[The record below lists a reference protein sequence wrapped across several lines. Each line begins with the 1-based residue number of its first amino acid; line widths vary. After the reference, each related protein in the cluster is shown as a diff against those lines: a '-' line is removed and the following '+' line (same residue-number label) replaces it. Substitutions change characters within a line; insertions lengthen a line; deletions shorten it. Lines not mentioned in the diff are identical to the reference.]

1 MLTFKIQDK
10 DLSKRTKDDNGYLI
24 IKDNPIAKAG
34 VFEYLLSELKEG
46 ISENDD
52 RVVKVY
58 RPFDELVKIKDTFA
72 NKPIKFNHVWVGEED
87 NKADGAIGSI
97 ISVDKDN
104 LMLKA
109 DLIIYNPDLIN
120 AIENDNLVELSPGY
134 TGEEEEQAGRFN
146 GEDYEFIQ
154 KVACVNHL
162 AVVDRGRSGRDL
174 KIQDS
179 LKLVKEYKEMKKK
192 FKDSFM
198 NHIKKYFD
206 EDEVAKTQDED
217 EVAKTQDEDEV
228 AKTQDDDDTQ
238 VCDEDKR
245 EIIREIMGVANK
257 PADDFEGGED
267 ERERTIAEL
276 AEKLAYNPSEE
287 SKTDDED
294 IVENKNEDTD
304 QDKTQDDELNSDNGD
319 KISPSELAEVV
330 AEVTEAIVE
339 KKLNAFQDRQRKELK
354 KISDTYAKVSDALG
368 TSFDYRGMSVNDIY
382 KFGYEALSGNALS
395 KGMDAMTAFTMA
407 SQSKRSQSK
416 FNDSAY
422 KKSNSNISKLLEKY

>member
-46 ISENDD
+46 VSENDD

-87 NKADGAIGSI
+87 KQADGAIGSI

-120 AIENDNLVELSPGY
+120 AIENDNIAELSPGY
-134 TGEEEEQAGRFN
+134 TGEEEEQTGRFN

-154 KVACVNHL
+154 KVICVNHL
-162 AVVDRGRSGRDL
+162 AVVGRGRSGRDL

-179 LKLVKEYKEMKKK
+179 LKLIKEYKEMKKK

-198 NHIKKYFD
+198 KHITKYFD
-206 EDEVAKTQDED
+206 EDEVAKTQDDD
-217 EVAKTQDEDEV
+217 EVEAK
-228 AKTQDDDDTQ
+228 QDDTK

-245 EIIREIMGVANK
+245 EIIREIMAVANK

-287 SKTDDED
+287 NKTDDED
-294 IVENKNEDTD
+294 TVENKEDEDTN
-304 QDKTQDDELNSDNGD
+304 QDKTQDDDLNSDNGD
-319 KISPSELAEVV
+319 DISPSELAEAV

-339 KKLNAFQDRQRKELK
+339 KKLNEFQDRQRKELK

-382 KFGYEALSGNALS
+382 KFGYEALSGNTLS

>member
-1 MLTFKIQDK
+1 MLAKIQDK

-34 VFEYLLSELKEG
+34 VFEYLLSELKDG
-46 ISENDD
+46 INEDDD

-58 RPFDELVKIKDTFA
+58 RPFDELIKIKDTFA

-87 NKADGAIGSI
+87 NQADGAIGSI

-134 TGEEEEQAGRFN
+134 TGEEEKQEGRFN

-154 KVACVNHL
+154 KVVCVNHL

-179 LKLVKEYKEMKKK
+179 LKLVKEYKEDMKTK
-192 FKDSFM
+192 FKDSFL

-206 EDEVAKTQDED
+206 EDEVAKTQDD
-217 EVAKTQDEDEV
+217 EVEAK
-228 AKTQDDDDTQ
+228 QDDENK
-238 VCDEDKR
+238 VYDEDKR
-245 EIIREIMGVANK
+245 EIIREIMAIASK
-257 PADDFEGGED
+257 SSDDFEGGED
-267 ERERTIAEL
+267 EKERTIAEL
-276 AEKLAYNPSEE
+276 AEKLSYNPSEE

-294 IVENKNEDTD
+294 TVDK
-304 QDKTQDDELNSDNGD
+304 QDKTEDDDLNSDDNED

-339 KKLNAFQDRQRKELK
+339 KKLNEFQDRQRKELK
-354 KISDTYAKVSDALG
+354 KISDTYAKVSDILG
-368 TSFDYRGMSVNDIY
+368 TSFDYRGMSVKDIY
-382 KFGYEALSGNALS
+382 KFGYEALSGNTLS
-395 KGMDAMTAFTMA
+395 KDMDAMTAFTMA
-407 SQSKRSQSK
+407 SQSKRNQSK
-416 FNDSAY
+416 FNDSSF
-422 KKSNSNISKLLEKY
+422 KEKVNSDISKLLEKY

>member
-10 DLSKRTKDDNGYLI
+10 YLSKRTKDDNGYLI

-46 ISENDD
+46 VSENDD

-87 NKADGAIGSI
+87 KKADGAIGSI

-120 AIENDNLVELSPGY
+120 AIENDNIEELSPGY
-134 TGEEEEQAGRFN
+134 TGEEEEQTGRFN

-154 KVACVNHL
+154 KVICVNHL
-162 AVVDRGRSGRDL
+162 AVVGRGRSGRDL

-179 LKLVKEYKEMKKK
+179 LKLIKEYKEMKKK

-198 NHIKKYFD
+198 KHIKKYFD

-217 EVAKTQDEDEV
+217 
-228 AKTQDDDDTQ
+228 TQ

-245 EIIREIMGVANK
+245 EIIREIMAVANK

-267 ERERTIAEL
+267 ERERTIAKL

-294 IVENKNEDTD
+294 TVENKQDDDTE

-319 KISPSELAEVV
+319 EISPSKLAEAV

-339 KKLNAFQDRQRKELK
+339 KKLNEFQDRQRKELK

-382 KFGYEALSGNALS
+382 KFGYEALSGNTLS

>member
-1 MLTFKIQDK
+1 MFTFKTQDK

-87 NKADGAIGSI
+87 NQADGAIGSI

-134 TGEEEEQAGRFN
+134 TGEEEEQTGRFN

-154 KVACVNHL
+154 KVICVNHL
-162 AVVDRGRSGRDL
+162 AVVGRGRSGRDL
-174 KIQDS
+174 KLQDS
-179 LKLVKEYKEMKKK
+179 SKLVKEYKEMKKK
-192 FKDSFM
+192 FKDSFI

-217 EVAKTQDEDEV
+217 EIEAN
-228 AKTQDDDDTQ
+228 QDDDVK

-245 EIIREIMGVANK
+245 EIIKEIMAVANK

-294 IVENKNEDTD
+294 KVENKEDDGTE

-319 KISPSELAEVV
+319 DISPSELAEAV

-339 KKLNAFQDRQRKELK
+339 KKLNEFQDRQRKELK

-382 KFGYEALSGNALS
+382 KFGYEALSGNVLS

>member
-154 KVACVNHL
+154 KVVCVNHL

-206 EDEVAKTQDED
+206 EDEVAKTRDED
-217 EVAKTQDEDEV
+217 EIEAK
-228 AKTQDDDDTQ
+228 QDDDAK

-245 EIIREIMGVANK
+245 EIIKEIMAVANK

-294 IVENKNEDTD
+294 TE

-319 KISPSELAEVV
+319 DISPSELAEAV

-339 KKLNAFQDRQRKELK
+339 KKLNEFQDRQRKELK

>member
-1 MLTFKIQDK
+1 MFTFKTQDK

-120 AIENDNLVELSPGY
+120 AIENDDIKELSPGY

-154 KVACVNHL
+154 KVICVNHL
-162 AVVDRGRSGRDL
+162 AVVGRGRSGRDL
-174 KIQDS
+174 KLQDS
-179 LKLVKEYKEMKKK
+179 LKLIKEYKEMKKK

-198 NHIKKYFD
+198 KHIKKYFD

-217 EVAKTQDEDEV
+217 EVEAKQDN
-228 AKTQDDDDTQ
+228 DTQ

-245 EIIREIMGVANK
+245 EIIREIMAVANK

-294 IVENKNEDTD
+294 SVENKEDDDTE

-319 KISPSELAEVV
+319 DISPSELAEAV

-339 KKLNAFQDRQRKELK
+339 KKLNEFQDRQRKELK

-382 KFGYEALSGNALS
+382 KFGYEALSGNTLS

>member
-58 RPFDELVKIKDTFA
+58 RPFNELVKIKETFA

-154 KVACVNHL
+154 KVVCVNHL

-192 FKDSFM
+192 FKDSLM
-198 NHIKKYFD
+198 KHIKKYFD
-206 EDEVAKTQDED
+206 EDEVAKTQDEV
-217 EVAKTQDEDEV
+217 EVKV
-228 AKTQDDDDTQ
+228 KQDDDDTQ

-245 EIIREIMGVANK
+245 EIIRKIMAVANK

-294 IVENKNEDTD
+294 IK
-304 QDKTQDDELNSDNGD
+304 QDKTQDDDVNSDNGD
-319 KISPSELAEVV
+319 DISPSELVEAV

-339 KKLNAFQDRQRKELK
+339 KKLNEFQDRQRKELK

-416 FNDSAY
+416 FNDSVY

>member
-154 KVACVNHL
+154 KVVCVNHL

-192 FKDSFM
+192 FKDSLM
-198 NHIKKYFD
+198 KHIKKYFD
-206 EDEVAKTQDED
+206 EDEVEAKQDN
-217 EVAKTQDEDEV
+217 
-228 AKTQDDDDTQ
+228 DTQ
-238 VCDEDKR
+238 VYDEDKR
-245 EIIREIMGVANK
+245 EIIREIMAVANK

-294 IVENKNEDTD
+294 TVENKQDDDTE
-304 QDKTQDDELNSDNGD
+304 QDKTQDEELNSDNGD
-319 KISPSELAEVV
+319 DISPSELAEAV
-330 AEVTEAIVE
+330 AEATEAIVE
-339 KKLNAFQDRQRKELK
+339 KKLNEFQDRQRKELK

-382 KFGYEALSGNALS
+382 KFGYEALSGNTLS

-407 SQSKRSQSK
+407 SQTKRSQSK

>member
-1 MLTFKIQDK
+1 MFTFKTQDK

-87 NKADGAIGSI
+87 NQADGAIGSI

-134 TGEEEEQAGRFN
+134 TGEEEEQTGRFN

-154 KVACVNHL
+154 KVICVNHL
-162 AVVDRGRSGRDL
+162 AVVGRGRSGRDL
-174 KIQDS
+174 KLQDS
-179 LKLVKEYKEMKKK
+179 SKLVKEYKEMKKK
-192 FKDSFM
+192 FKDSFI

-217 EVAKTQDEDEV
+217 EIEAN
-228 AKTQDDDDTQ
+228 QDDDVK

-245 EIIREIMGVANK
+245 EIIKEIMAVANK

-294 IVENKNEDTD
+294 KVENKEDDGTE

-319 KISPSELAEVV
+319 DISPSELAEAV

-339 KKLNAFQDRQRKELK
+339 KKLNEFQDRQRKELK

-382 KFGYEALSGNALS
+382 KFGYEALSGNTLS

>member
-1 MLTFKIQDK
+1 MFTFKTQDK

-154 KVACVNHL
+154 KVICVNHL
-162 AVVDRGRSGRDL
+162 AVVGRGRSGRDL
-174 KIQDS
+174 KLQDS
-179 LKLVKEYKEMKKK
+179 SKLVKEYKEMKKK
-192 FKDSFM
+192 FKDSFI

-206 EDEVAKTQDED
+206 EDEVAKTQDDD
-217 EVAKTQDEDEV
+217 EIEAK
-228 AKTQDDDDTQ
+228 QDDDVK

-245 EIIREIMGVANK
+245 EIIREIMAVANK

-287 SKTDDED
+287 STTDED
-294 IVENKNEDTD
+294 TVENKEDEDTK

-319 KISPSELAEVV
+319 DISPSELAEAV

-339 KKLNAFQDRQRKELK
+339 KKLNEFQDRQRKELK

-382 KFGYEALSGNALS
+382 KFGYEALSGNVLS

>member
-1 MLTFKIQDK
+1 MFTFKIQDK

-46 ISENDD
+46 VSENDD

-120 AIENDNLVELSPGY
+120 AIENDNIEELSPGY
-134 TGEEEEQAGRFN
+134 TGEEEEQTGRFN

-154 KVACVNHL
+154 KVICVNHL
-162 AVVDRGRSGRDL
+162 AVVGRGRSGRDL

-179 LKLVKEYKEMKKK
+179 LKLIKEYKEMKKK

-198 NHIKKYFD
+198 KHIKKYFD

-217 EVAKTQDEDEV
+217 
-228 AKTQDDDDTQ
+228 TQ

-245 EIIREIMGVANK
+245 EIIREIMAVANK

-267 ERERTIAEL
+267 ERERTIAKL

-294 IVENKNEDTD
+294 TVENKQDDDTE

-319 KISPSELAEVV
+319 EISPSKLAEAV

-339 KKLNAFQDRQRKELK
+339 KKLNEFQDRQRKELK

-382 KFGYEALSGNALS
+382 KFGYEALSGNTLS

>member
-1 MLTFKIQDK
+1 MLAKIQDK

-34 VFEYLLSELKEG
+34 VFEYLLSELKDG
-46 ISENDD
+46 ITEDDD

-58 RPFDELVKIKDTFA
+58 RPFDELINIKDTFA

-87 NKADGAIGSI
+87 NQADGAIGSI

-134 TGEEEEQAGRFN
+134 TGEEEKQDGRFN

-154 KVACVNHL
+154 KIVCVNHL
-162 AVVDRGRSGRDL
+162 AVVDRGRSGSDL

-179 LKLVKEYKEMKKK
+179 LKLLKEYKEDMKTK
-192 FKDSFM
+192 FKDSFL

-206 EDEVAKTQDED
+206 EDEVAKTQDD
-217 EVAKTQDEDEV
+217 EVEAK
-228 AKTQDDDDTQ
+228 QDDENK
-238 VCDEDKR
+238 VYDEDKR
-245 EIIREIMGVANK
+245 EIIREIMAIASK
-257 PADDFEGGED
+257 SSDDFEGGED
-267 ERERTIAEL
+267 EKERTIAEL

-294 IVENKNEDTD
+294 TVDK
-304 QDKTQDDELNSDNGD
+304 QDKTEDDDLNSDDED

-339 KKLNAFQDRQRKELK
+339 KKLNEFQDRQRKELK
-354 KISDTYAKVSDALG
+354 KISDTYAKVSDILG
-368 TSFDYRGMSVNDIY
+368 TSFDYRGMSVKDIY
-382 KFGYEALSGNALS
+382 KFGYEALSGNTLS
-395 KGMDAMTAFTMA
+395 KDMDAMTAFTMA
-407 SQSKRSQSK
+407 SQSKRNQSK
-416 FNDSAY
+416 FNDSSF
-422 KKSNSNISKLLEKY
+422 KEKVNSDISKLLEKY

>member
-1 MLTFKIQDK
+1 MFTFKTQDK

-87 NKADGAIGSI
+87 NQADGAIGSI

-134 TGEEEEQAGRFN
+134 TGEEEEQTGRFN

-154 KVACVNHL
+154 KVICVNHL

-174 KIQDS
+174 KLQDS

-192 FKDSFM
+192 FKDSFI

-206 EDEVAKTQDED
+206 EDEVAKTQDDD
-217 EVAKTQDEDEV
+217 EVEAK
-228 AKTQDDDDTQ
+228 QDDTK

-245 EIIREIMGVANK
+245 EIIREIMAVANK

-287 SKTDDED
+287 SKTD
-294 IVENKNEDTD
+294 EDTK

-319 KISPSELAEVV
+319 DISPSELAEAV

-339 KKLNAFQDRQRKELK
+339 KKLNEFQDRQRKELK

-382 KFGYEALSGNALS
+382 KFGYEALSGNTLS

>member
-46 ISENDD
+46 VYENDD

-134 TGEEEEQAGRFN
+134 TGEEEEQTGRFN

-154 KVACVNHL
+154 KVICVNHL

-198 NHIKKYFD
+198 KHIRKYFD

-217 EVAKTQDEDEV
+217 EVEAKQDN
-228 AKTQDDDDTQ
+228 DTQ

-245 EIIREIMGVANK
+245 EIIREIIDVSNK
-257 PADDFEGGED
+257 PAGDFEGGED
-267 ERERTIAEL
+267 ERERTIAKL

-294 IVENKNEDTD
+294 TVENKQDYDTE
-304 QDKTQDDELNSDNGD
+304 QDKTKDDELNSDNGD
-319 KISPSELAEVV
+319 DISPSELAEAV

-339 KKLNAFQDRQRKELK
+339 KKLNEFQDRQRKELK

-382 KFGYEALSGNALS
+382 KFGYEALSGNVLS

>member
-46 ISENDD
+46 VSENDD

-87 NKADGAIGSI
+87 KKADGAIGSI

-154 KVACVNHL
+154 KVICVNHL

-198 NHIKKYFD
+198 KHIKKYFD

-217 EVAKTQDEDEV
+217 EVEAKQ
-228 AKTQDDDDTQ
+228 
-238 VCDEDKR
+238 DEDKR
-245 EIIREIMGVANK
+245 EIIREIMAVANK

-267 ERERTIAEL
+267 EREKTIAEL

-294 IVENKNEDTD
+294 TVENKEDEDTE
-304 QDKTQDDELNSDNGD
+304 QDKTQDDDVNSDNGD
-319 KISPSELAEVV
+319 DISPSELAEAV

-339 KKLNAFQDRQRKELK
+339 KKLNEFQDRQRKELK

-422 KKSNSNISKLLEKY
+422 KKSNSDISKLLEKY

>member
-1 MLTFKIQDK
+1 MPVKIQDK

-24 IKDNPIAKAG
+24 IRDNPIAKAG
-34 VFEYLLSELKEG
+34 VFEYLLSELKDNVTED
-46 ISENDD
+46 DD

-87 NKADGAIGSI
+87 NQADGAISSI
-97 ISVDKDN
+97 ISVDKEN

-109 DLIIYNPDLIN
+109 DLIIYNPELIN

-134 TGEEEEQAGRFN
+134 TGEEERQEGRFN

-154 KVACVNHL
+154 KIVCVNHL

-179 LKLVKEYKEMKKK
+179 LELIKERENMKTK

-198 NHIKKYFD
+198 KHIKKYFD
-206 EDEVAKTQDED
+206 EDEVAKTQDD
-217 EVAKTQDEDEV
+217 EVEAKEDDV
-228 AKTQDDDDTQ
+228 K

-245 EIIREIMGVANK
+245 EIIREIMAIANK
-257 PADDFEGGED
+257 PADDFEGDEE
-267 ERERTIAEL
+267 EREKTIAEL

-294 IVENKNEDTD
+294 AVDKE
-304 QDKTQDDELNSDNGD
+304 DKTQDDELKDDNDED

-339 KKLNAFQDRQRKELK
+339 KKLNEFQDRQRKELK
-354 KISDTYAKVSDALG
+354 KISDTYAKVSDILG

-382 KFGYEALSGNALS
+382 KFGYEALSGNMLS
-395 KGMDAMTAFTMA
+395 KDMDAMTAFTMA
-407 SQSKRSQSK
+407 SQSKRNQSK
-416 FNDSAY
+416 FNDSSLE
-422 KKSNSNISKLLEKY
+422 KVNSDISKLLENY

>member
-1 MLTFKIQDK
+1 MFTFKTQDK

-72 NKPIKFNHVWVGEED
+72 NMPIKFNHVWVGEED

-134 TGEEEEQAGRFN
+134 TGEEEEQTGRFN

-154 KVACVNHL
+154 KVICVNHL

-198 NHIKKYFD
+198 KHIKKYFD
-206 EDEVAKTQDED
+206 EDEVAKTQDD
-217 EVAKTQDEDEV
+217 DAK
-228 AKTQDDDDTQ
+228 

-245 EIIREIMGVANK
+245 EIIKEIMAVANK

-294 IVENKNEDTD
+294 TVENKQDYDTE

-319 KISPSELAEVV
+319 KISPSELAEAV

-339 KKLNAFQDRQRKELK
+339 KKLNEFQDRQRKELK

-382 KFGYEALSGNALS
+382 KFGYEALSGDTLS

-416 FNDSAY
+416 FNDSDY
-422 KKSNSNISKLLEKY
+422 KKSNSDISKLLEKY

>member
-58 RPFDELVKIKDTFA
+58 RPFDELVKVKDTFA

-134 TGEEEEQAGRFN
+134 TGEEEEQTGRFN
-146 GEDYEFIQ
+146 GEDYEFMQ
-154 KVACVNHL
+154 KVVSVNHL

-192 FKDSFM
+192 FKDSFI

-217 EVAKTQDEDEV
+217 EVEAK
-228 AKTQDDDDTQ
+228 QDDDAQ
-238 VCDEDKR
+238 VYDEDKR
-245 EIIREIMGVANK
+245 EIIREIMAVANK
-257 PADDFEGGED
+257 PVDDFEGGED

-294 IVENKNEDTD
+294 KVENKEDDDTE

-319 KISPSELAEVV
+319 KISPSELAEAV

-382 KFGYEALSGNALS
+382 KFGYEALSGDALS

>member
-1 MLTFKIQDK
+1 MLAKIQDK

-34 VFEYLLSELKEG
+34 VFEYLLSELKDG
-46 ISENDD
+46 ITEDDD

-58 RPFDELVKIKDTFA
+58 RPFDELIKIKDTFA

-87 NKADGAIGSI
+87 NQADGAIGSI

-134 TGEEEEQAGRFN
+134 TGEEEKQEGRFN

-154 KVACVNHL
+154 KVVCVNHL

-179 LKLVKEYKEMKKK
+179 LKLVKEYKEDMKTK
-192 FKDSFM
+192 FKDSFL

-206 EDEVAKTQDED
+206 EDEVAKTQDD
-217 EVAKTQDEDEV
+217 EVEAK
-228 AKTQDDDDTQ
+228 QDDENK
-238 VCDEDKR
+238 VYDEDKR
-245 EIIREIMGVANK
+245 EIIREIMAIASK
-257 PADDFEGGED
+257 SSDDFEGGED
-267 ERERTIAEL
+267 EKERTIAEL

-294 IVENKNEDTD
+294 TVDK
-304 QDKTQDDELNSDNGD
+304 QDKTEDDDLNSDDED

-339 KKLNAFQDRQRKELK
+339 KKLNEFQDRQRKELK
-354 KISDTYAKVSDALG
+354 KISDTYAKVSDILG
-368 TSFDYRGMSVNDIY
+368 TSFDYRGMSVKDIY
-382 KFGYEALSGNALS
+382 KFGYEALSGNTLS
-395 KGMDAMTAFTMA
+395 KDMDAMTAFTMA
-407 SQSKRSQSK
+407 SQSKRNQSK
-416 FNDSAY
+416 FNDSSF
-422 KKSNSNISKLLEKY
+422 KEKVNSDISKLLEKY

>member
-46 ISENDD
+46 VSENDD

-120 AIENDNLVELSPGY
+120 AIENDNIEELSPGY
-134 TGEEEEQAGRFN
+134 TGEEEEQTGRFN

-154 KVACVNHL
+154 KVICVNHL
-162 AVVDRGRSGRDL
+162 AVVGRGRSGRDL

-192 FKDSFM
+192 FKDSFI

-217 EVAKTQDEDEV
+217 EVEAKQ
-228 AKTQDDDDTQ
+228 DDTQ

-245 EIIREIMGVANK
+245 EIIREIIAVANK

-294 IVENKNEDTD
+294 TVENKQDDDTE

-319 KISPSELAEVV
+319 DISPSELAEAV

-339 KKLNAFQDRQRKELK
+339 KKLNEFQDRQRKELK

>member
-1 MLTFKIQDK
+1 MPTKIQDK

-24 IKDNPIAKAG
+24 IRDNPIAKAG
-34 VFEYLLSELKEG
+34 VFEYLLSELKDNVTED
-46 ISENDD
+46 DD

-87 NKADGAIGSI
+87 NQADGAIGSI

-109 DLIIYNPDLIN
+109 DLIIYNPELIS

-134 TGEEEEQAGRFN
+134 TGEEERQEGRFN

-154 KVACVNHL
+154 KIVCVNHL

-179 LKLVKEYKEMKKK
+179 LELIKERENMKTK

-198 NHIKKYFD
+198 KHIKKYFD
-206 EDEVAKTQDED
+206 EDEVAKTQD
-217 EVAKTQDEDEV
+217 DEDEV
-228 AKTQDDDDTQ
+228 KEDDVK

-245 EIIREIMGVANK
+245 EIIREIMAIANK
-257 PADDFEGGED
+257 PADDFEGGEG
-267 ERERTIAEL
+267 EREKTIAEL

-294 IVENKNEDTD
+294 EVYKE
-304 QDKTQDDELNSDNGD
+304 DKTQDDELKDDNDED

-339 KKLNAFQDRQRKELK
+339 KKLNEFQDRQRKELK
-354 KISDTYAKVSDALG
+354 KISDTYAKVSDILG

-382 KFGYEALSGNALS
+382 KFGYEALSGNMLS
-395 KGMDAMTAFTMA
+395 KDMDAMTAFTMA
-407 SQSKRSQSK
+407 SQSKRNQSK
-416 FNDSAY
+416 FNDSSLE
-422 KKSNSNISKLLEKY
+422 KVNSDIYKLLENY

>member
-154 KVACVNHL
+154 KVICVNHL
-162 AVVDRGRSGRDL
+162 AVVDRCRSGRDL
-174 KIQDS
+174 KLQDS

-198 NHIKKYFD
+198 KHIRKYFD

-217 EVAKTQDEDEV
+217 EVEAKQDN
-228 AKTQDDDDTQ
+228 DTQ

-245 EIIREIMGVANK
+245 EIIREIMAVANK

-267 ERERTIAEL
+267 ERERTIAKL

-294 IVENKNEDTD
+294 TVENKQDYDTE

-319 KISPSELAEVV
+319 DISPSELAEAV

-339 KKLNAFQDRQRKELK
+339 KKLNEFQDRQRKELK

-382 KFGYEALSGNALS
+382 KFGYEALSGNTLS